1 MKQPTSAI
9 DLINAT
15 RWHSPSELLEKFTPE
30 QMASALHLLHHW
42 HKEDMDRM
50 EKRSSRRYQMLQV
63 YAGKYAIL
71 KLENN
76 ALRKKL
82 YPNQYD

>member
-1 MKQPTSAI
+1 MKTLPHLAI
-9 DLINAT
+9 DLVNAT
-15 RWHSPSELLEKFTPE
+15 RGHSPSELQEKFTPE

-42 HKEDMDRM
+42 HKGDMESRD
-50 EKRSSRRYQMLQV
+50 KRSSRHYQMLQV
-63 YAGKYAIL
+63 CAGKYAIL

-82 YPNQYD
+82 YSKP

>member
-15 RWHSPSELLEKFTPE
+15 RGHSPPELQEKFTPE
-30 QMASALHLLHHW
+30 QMASALYLLHHW
-42 HKEDMDRM
+42 HKGDMESRD
-50 EKRSSRRYQMLQV
+50 KRSSRHYRMLQV

>member
-1 MKQPTSAI
+1 MKQPTSPI
-9 DLINAT
+9 DLVNAT
-15 RWHSPSELLEKFTPE
+15 RGHLPSELQEKFSPD
-30 QMASALHLLHHW
+30 QMATALHLLHHW
-42 HKEDMDRM
+42 HKNDMDRRD
-50 EKRSSRRYQMLQV
+50 KRTCNNYRMLQI

-82 YPNQYD
+82 YPKP

>member
-1 MKQPTSAI
+1 MIQPTSAI

-15 RWHSPSELLEKFTPE
+15 RGHPPSELQEKFSPD
-30 QMASALHLLHHW
+30 QMATALHLLHHW
-42 HKEDMDRM
+42 HKGDMERRD
-50 EKRSSRRYQMLQV
+50 KRSSRHYQMLQV
-63 YAGKYAIL
+63 CAGKYAIL

-82 YPNQYD
+82 YPKQYE